1 MKNDLGQREAL
12 VLLFCAFPHLGPIHP
27 FVGTSV
33 HAELSCVSQNV
44 RSPSHPSRGYG
55 IGWPYGGSGWCS
67 LPSGGS
73 QGRWLDWQP
82 TRRNH
87 NVDLDR
93 GQQMGLS

>member
-55 IGWPYGGSGWCS
+55 IGWPYGVQGGALFLLEVHREGGLIGSPPGVVIMWT
-67 LPSGGS
+67 LTGVN
-73 QGRWLDWQP
+73 RWA
-82 TRRNH
+82 
-87 NVDLDR
+87 
-93 GQQMGLS
+93 